1 MLQESDVIFA
11 VDHHQDKQILGMEKP
26 AYWLGKDK
34 GECDIKHS
42 KIVFQAQILR
52 SSSSSMIVTPATSWD
67 L

>member
-1 MLQESDVIFA
+1 MIFV
-11 VDHHQDKQILGMEKP
+11 VDDHQDKQIPGMEKP

-42 KIVFQAQILR
+42 KTLFQAQILSN
-52 SSSSSMIVTPATSWD
+52 SSSSSIVVPGTSWD